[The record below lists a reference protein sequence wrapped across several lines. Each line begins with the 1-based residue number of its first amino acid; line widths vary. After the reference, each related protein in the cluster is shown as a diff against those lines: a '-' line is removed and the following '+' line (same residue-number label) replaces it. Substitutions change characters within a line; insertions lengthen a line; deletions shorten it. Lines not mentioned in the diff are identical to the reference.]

1 MAKTRECANWG
12 NCSNKVDTDDIEIL
26 GMGFACSKRCA
37 DKVRDSHV
45 GAAEWFNNKKRKK

>member
-26 GMGFACSKRCA
+26 GTGFACSKKCA

-45 GAAEWFNNKKRKK
+45 GAAEWFADKKKR